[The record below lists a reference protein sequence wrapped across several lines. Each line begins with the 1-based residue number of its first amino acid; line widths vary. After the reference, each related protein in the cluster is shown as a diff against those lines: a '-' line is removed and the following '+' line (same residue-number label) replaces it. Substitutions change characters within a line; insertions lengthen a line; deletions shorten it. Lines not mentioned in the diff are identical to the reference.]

1 MTKPVTA
8 FILDIRVRFH
18 ECDPLGHV
26 NNAVYL
32 QYLEDAAIRHAAAA
46 GWPESR
52 LRAEA
57 GGVFVARKTEI
68 DYLRAA
74 KVDDLLR
81 ITTWPSEMRGA
92 TAYRSY
98 EIAYLRDTQASALDG
113 RLIDFDTADD
123 PERGAILV
131 KARTLWAFVDPLTGR
146 PRRLT
151 SQVVDDFL
159 EADDEF

>member
-1 MTKPVTA
+1 MRPRTA
-8 FILDIRVRFH
+8 FVLDVRVRFH

-52 LRAEA
+52 LRADA

-74 KVDDLLR
+74 VVDDVLR

-92 TAYRSY
+92 TAYRNY
-98 EIAYLRDTQASALDG
+98 EITYLRETQPASLQGA
-113 RLIDFDTADD
+113 LIDPALIDD
-123 PERGAILV
+123 EERGAVLV
-131 KARTLWAFVDPLTGR
+131 TARTLWAFVDPLTGR
-146 PRRLT
+146 PRRIPET
-151 SQVVDDFL
+151 VVGDFL
-159 EADDEF
+159 DFEDD